1 MASRALLRS
10 LRTSCPHLSSRS
22 YVTQARTYTPR
33 VYTAKAATA
42 QVPKTFASTTTPGA
56 GNPEIIDTLPSTAN
70 EINVEAE
77 APAVLPATFP
87 EAPTG
92 GDVVGTDWSKS
103 YHGLST
109 QAFSKEAG
117 EVLMAPLDPLDIE
130 MKPGAHFF
138 CSAYHSMQ
146 QLTIS
151 YDGSQTALFIS
162 LKSNIDV
169 FSTRPSARVLG
180 ASLLAARQML
190 GPRLLVAST
199 RLSVKDGTLM
209 PCHHHCKH
217 CYELIILTIN
227 NQ

>member
-22 YVTQARTYTPR
+22 YITQARIYTPR
-33 VYTAKAATA
+33 VSTVKAATA
-42 QVPKTFASTTTPGA
+42 KVPQAFASTTTPGT
-56 GNPEIIDTLPSTAN
+56 GNPDIIDTLPSTAN

-77 APAVLPATFP
+77 APAVLPSTLP

-103 YHGLST
+103 YHGLSA

-130 MKPGAHFF
+130 MKPGTHFF
-138 CSAYHSMQ
+138 CSVYHAMQ
-146 QLTIS
+146 QLIIS
-151 YDGSQTALFIS
+151 YDGSQTALSIS

-169 FSTRPSARVLG
+169 FSTKPSVRVLG
-180 ASLLAARQML
+180 ASLLVAKQML
-190 GPRLLVAST
+190 GLRLLVAST
-199 RLSVKDGTLM
+199 RLSVKDGASM
-209 PCHHHCKH
+209 PHYHYRKH
-217 CYELIILTIN
+217 CYDFMDIDY
-227 NQ
+227 Q